1 MTNLFQAKKVRSNN
15 IRPYQN
21 ITPTIDESVYVDG
34 AAVIIGDVH
43 IGADSS
49 VWPCAVIRGDVNH
62 IRIGQR
68 TSVQDSSVLHVTH
81 KRDTL
86 PDGWPLIIGD
96 DVTIGH
102 KVTLHG
108 CTLGNR
114 ILVGIGTIILDGVTV
129 EDDVMIGAG
138 TLVPPGK
145 NLKSGYLYLGSPCQ
159 QARPLSENEIA
170 NLPYQAAHY
179 VKVKNNYLLPE
190 NGSITKRKRTIFKT

>member
-1 MTNLFQAKKVRSNN
+1 MSNHEVPNN
-15 IRPYQN
+15 IRPYQG
-21 ITPTIDESVYVDG
+21 ITPSIKNSVFVDP
-34 AAVIIGDVH
+34 AAAIIGDVS

-49 VWPCAVIRGDVNH
+49 VWPAAVIRGDVNH
-62 IRIGQR
+62 IRIGDR
-68 TSVQDSSVLHVTH
+68 TSVQDGAVLHVTH
-81 KRDTL
+81 KRDSL
-86 PDGWPLIIGD
+86 PEGWPLIIGD

-145 NLKSGYLYLGSPCQ
+145 TLKSGYLYIGSPCKQ
-159 QARPLSENEIA
+159 VRSLTEAEIS

-179 VKVKNNYLLPE
+179 VKVKNNYLKQ
-190 NGSITKRKRTIFKT
+190 IDI

>member
-1 MTNLFQAKKVRSNN
+1 MSTKQPSSTPLAPNT
-15 IRPYQN
+15 RPYQD
-21 ITPTIDESVYVDG
+21 ISPTIADSVFIDP
-34 AAVIIGDVH
+34 AASVIGDVE

-49 VWPCAVIRGDVNH
+49 VWPGAVIRGDVNH
-62 IRIGQR
+62 IRIGER
-68 TSVQDSSVLHVTH
+68 TSVQDCAVLHVTH
-81 KRDTL
+81 KRDSL
-86 PDGWPLIIGD
+86 PEGWPLIIGD

-145 NLKSGYLYLGSPCQ
+145 TLKSGHLYIGSPCKQ
-159 QARPLSENEIA
+159 VRTLTESEMA

-179 VKVKNNYLLPE
+179 VKVKNHYLDAE
-190 NGSITKRKRTIFKT
+190 